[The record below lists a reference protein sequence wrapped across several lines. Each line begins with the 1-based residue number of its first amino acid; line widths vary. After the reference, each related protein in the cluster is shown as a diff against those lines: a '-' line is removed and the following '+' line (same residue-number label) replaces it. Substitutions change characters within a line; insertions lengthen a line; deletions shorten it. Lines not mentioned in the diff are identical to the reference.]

1 MSHAK
6 EIPLHCTTLIAL
18 MKSAIRS
25 QDPIPCSALDLCY
38 RRGGYVTYT
47 DLVKIA
53 TDTRQRLES
62 YDLNK
67 WYSGVHMHPT
77 SSNNDR
83 HYKLR
88 KSVQFLV
95 STFLLFFLV
104 NILQKTIRMILLT
117 LSVANP
123 DQSFFLIL
131 KIVFFSFPWI
141 LLPLFLIWMTWRGNT
156 KGIMISLF
164 VVIVGI
170 LMGLL

>member
-1 MSHAK
+1 
-6 EIPLHCTTLIAL
+6 
-18 MKSAIRS
+18 
-25 QDPIPCSALDLCY
+25 
-38 RRGGYVTYT
+38 
-47 DLVKIA
+47 
-53 TDTRQRLES
+53 
-62 YDLNK
+62 
-67 WYSGVHMHPT
+67 MHPT

-95 STFLLFFLV
+95 SAFLLFFLV